1 MPMMTEL
8 RSERTERVGK
18 LPKIP
23 QLKCRTR
30 ERSYQL
36 PMITQIRSGST
47 ERSGRLPNTQLPG
60 GSTER
65 TGNLSNIT
73 HLKVEAKRGQETC
86 LSSHSLNMEAQSAI
100 SCLR

>member
-1 MPMMTEL
+1 M
-8 RSERTERVGK
+8 
-18 LPKIP
+18 
-23 QLKCRTR
+23 
-30 ERSYQL
+30 
-36 PMITQIRSGST
+36 PMITQIRSGSTERSGNMPKITQLPNRST